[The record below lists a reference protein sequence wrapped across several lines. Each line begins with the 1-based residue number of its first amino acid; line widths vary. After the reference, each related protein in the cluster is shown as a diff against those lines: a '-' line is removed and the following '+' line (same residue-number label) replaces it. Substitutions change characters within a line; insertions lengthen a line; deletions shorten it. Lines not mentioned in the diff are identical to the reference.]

1 MPIGGAHSS
10 SVPTRLFAVL
20 ESAAWLYC
28 ARLVEV
34 FVRVVYVIVLARYLG
49 SAGYGLFS
57 YGQSF
62 YLSLL
67 LFGSLGVNVM
77 LAQSVG
83 RESGEF
89 QQMMRQTLALRL
101 VVVTVMVGMFLAIIW
116 GLHDSYM
123 ERSILAVLSFAL
135 IGRGLSFWTHQVFIV
150 VGRSRVILLLNLFWR
165 PVELGLVIC
174 LLLGGAGLFMV
185 AITHSIIWCAEAA
198 LALMLVQRIPL
209 PIHPLW
215 NLRTLAM
222 LFRRGFPLGLLSGI
236 TNFLMIGP
244 LLFYPHLASNPEGLG
259 QLAVVLNALFVFS
272 SIGWSIGFAAL
283 PALSRE
289 QEFGAFTKRY
299 AELVSKV
306 GWLLGIVLTVFWM
319 EFGPMVILYL
329 LGPDYVTAGDL
340 MGLTMVALAPLIWGA
355 TLSHV
360 LLARNYHV
368 TALVCVL
375 AGAGGMS
382 FAAFLL
388 IPGYGV
394 FGGVAALLLGVLFWT
409 IAIVGVLLRTGCL
422 NVYKTMLRPACVA
435 VSVVVGYGLL
445 NDSYPIISLCAAML
459 ILLVTTVAFGVISR
473 EERLWMIKRLST
485 KCLDVKGREV

>member
-1 MPIGGAHSS
+1 MSTTHSS
-10 SVPTRLFAVL
+10 SDSTRLFAVL
-20 ESAAWLYC
+20 ESAAWLYS
-28 ARLVEV
+28 ARIVEV
-34 FVRVVYVIVLARYLG
+34 LVRVVYVIVLARFLG
-49 SAGYGLFS
+49 SADYGLFS

-67 LFGSLGVNVM
+67 IFGSLGGNVM
-77 LAQSVG
+77 LAQAASRG
-83 RESGEF
+83 SSELS
-89 QQMMRQTLALRL
+89 QMMKQTLALRL
-101 VVVTVMVGMFLAIIW
+101 VVVTLTICIFLCSIW
-116 GLHDSYM
+116 GLHDSW
-123 ERSILAVLSFAL
+123 RVRTILGVLSFAL
-135 IGRGLSFWTHQVFIV
+135 IGRGLYFWSHEVFIV
-150 VGRSRVILLLNLFWR
+150 VGRSRVVLLLNLFWR

-185 AITHSIIWCAEAA
+185 AITHSLIWCAEAA
-198 LALMLVQRIPL
+198 LALMLIQRIPL

-215 NLRTLAM
+215 NLRPLAM
-222 LFRRGFPLGLLSGI
+222 LFRRGLPLGLLSGI

-289 QEFGAFTKRY
+289 QEFGTFTKRY

-329 LGPDYVTAGDL
+329 LGPDYVMAGDL

-360 LLARNYHV
+360 LLARNYHL
-368 TALVCVL
+368 TALVCAL
-375 AGAGGMS
+375 AGAGGVS
-382 FAAFLL
+382 VAAFLL
-388 IPGYGV
+388 IPAYGV
-394 FGGVAALLLGVLFWT
+394 FGGVVALLLGVFLWT
-409 IAIVGVLLRTGCL
+409 IAIIGVLLRTGCL

-435 VSVVVGYGLL
+435 ISVVVGYGLL
-445 NDSYPIISLCAAML
+445 NESYPIISLCVAML
-459 ILLVTTVAFGVISR
+459 ILMVTTVAFGVFSR
-473 EERLWMIKRLST
+473 EERLWLIKRLST
-485 KCLDVKGREV
+485 KCLDEKGREV